1 MVGQAAEEN
10 AKTGGSH
17 REVLVDLPLQRLS
30 ALLAEL
36 GQPAYRAGQIFRWL
50 HLRNAGSFE
59 QMTDLPKGLREQLAE
74 RCIVWPMRLSAKVKS
89 SDGSIKYGWMTPEG
103 DPVEAVVM
111 PGFKYGTAICV
122 SSQSGC
128 GMACK
133 FCETGYM
140 GLRSYLSAGMILQQL
155 YQAEHDSGV
164 AVDRMVFM
172 GMGEPLL
179 NLRAV
184 RRVIGQL
191 CGKAARD
198 FGRGWSPRRITVSTV
213 GLLAPMQKMADT
225 FPRVNLALSL
235 HFTTNDARHQH
246 MPQADSDVTE
256 LAEMLYYYRQL
267 NGGKVTIEYALMK
280 GVNDSAADAERL
292 IRFARLN
299 IVRKDSELVA
309 RADGHPAPSHQ
320 QALPL
325 HVNLIAYNP
334 IPSAKQYLP
343 TPEAQID
350 DFARTLRDAGVPV
363 TVRHSR
369 GQDVAAACG
378 QLGAAMLKG
387 G

>member
-1 MVGQAAEEN
+1 MQQSEPTPGIQ
-10 AKTGGSH
+10 
-17 REVLVDLPLQRLS
+17 REVLVDLPLARLQS
-30 ALLAEL
+30 LLADV

-50 HLRNAGSFE
+50 HLRNAGSLE
-59 QMTDLPKGLREQLAE
+59 QMTDLPRTLREELAA
-74 RCIVWPMRLSAKVKS
+74 RCVVWPMRLSAKVKS

-155 YQAEHDSGV
+155 YQAEADSGV
-164 AVDRMVFM
+164 AVDRIVFM

-179 NLRAV
+179 NLRAI

-191 CGKAARD
+191 CGRAARE

-213 GLLAPMQKMADT
+213 GLVQPILKMADT

-235 HFTTNDARHQH
+235 HFTTNDARKQH

-256 LAEMLYYYRQL
+256 LAEALYYYRQI

-280 GVNDSAADAERL
+280 DINDTDADAQRL
-292 IRFARLN
+292 IRFARLGL
-299 IVRKDSELVA
+299 VRKDSELVA
-309 RADGHPAPSHQ
+309 RADARPAPPHQ

-343 TPEAQID
+343 TSESRID
-350 DFARTLRDAGVPV
+350 EFARILRDAGIPV